1 MRRTEEQVMMMM
13 EGMKVSE
20 QQTTR
25 SLKDMD
31 RCMNNLLTKEL
42 GMKESKLFICSKA
55 PQMNYVRTLKVAKET
70 KRDKINKDVR
80 KVQQLLS
87 KLYEEINVY
96 QKKNYEYVRTK
107 KRYIENERDE
117 NDKKKRRL
125 ETVIE
130 AREAEVQANTRASA
144 SVSMVDIL
152 KNEEDEED
160 LSAFPDSLPDLS

>member
-31 RCMNNLLTKEL
+31 RCMNDLLTKDL

-70 KRDKINKDVR
+70 KRDKINQDVR

-87 KLYEEINVY
+87 KLYKEIDVY

-117 NDKKKRRL
+117 NDKKKRRH

-144 SVSMVDIL
+144 SLSMVDIL
-152 KNEEDEED
+152 NEEDEED
-160 LSAFPDSLPDLS
+160 LNAFPDSLPDLS